1 MLFTIVCCVFSCLCR
16 FPVVH
21 AVITLGCQLHR
32 LSVLG
37 VRKPLSSCPLGLKCW
52 WWFSSQNDS
61 EWLQKLGYLGLH
73 CYICK
78 ISTLCEFKGTVI
90 LHPPHLSAL
99 RDRSW
104 LNSLILSV
112 CISEGCCLLHHTNLF
127 HPVVIGG
134 LWQHPQRNQMIGKG
148 HRQHRKLH
156 YFHTGISRFLLRSMS
171 AG

>member
-37 VRKPLSSCPLGLKCW
+37 VRKPLSSRPLGLKCW

-90 LHPPHLSAL
+90 LHPPHLPAL

-112 CISEGCCLLHHTNLF
+112 CISEGCCPSYQSLSSSCDRRTVTASSEKSDDRKRTQTTQKIALLSYWH
-127 HPVVIGG
+127 
-134 LWQHPQRNQMIGKG
+134 
-148 HRQHRKLH
+148 
-156 YFHTGISRFLLRSMS
+156 
-171 AG
+171 